1 VSVVSGCAGEGVDRS
16 HQQRA
21 LLASAAPGSDGGLE
35 TSSFEAFYC
44 LPQACRSHQDAG
56 VGFLEFVGDGST
68 AAQHGVMVAAWHT
81 CSIWVEWLN
90 RARFYSESFF

>member
-1 VSVVSGCAGEGVDRS
+1 MSVVSGCAGEGVDRS

-35 TSSFEAFYC
+35 TSSFEVFYG
-44 LPQACRSHQDAG
+44 LPQACRGHQDAG

-68 AAQHGVMVAAWHT
+68 AAQHGVNGRVARLLDLGGVA
-81 CSIWVEWLN
+81 EP
-90 RARFYSESFF
+90 RALLF